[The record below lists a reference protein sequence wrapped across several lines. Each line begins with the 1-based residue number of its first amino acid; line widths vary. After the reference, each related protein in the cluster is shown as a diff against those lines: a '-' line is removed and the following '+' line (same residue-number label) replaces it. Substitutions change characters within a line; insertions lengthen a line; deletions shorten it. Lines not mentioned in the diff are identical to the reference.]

1 MSNIT
6 TAVRD
11 TNTNARIK
19 RTVIKTLEYLALL
32 LACFIALLPLWS
44 SFTTSF
50 KTAEEYGTTNAMAL
64 PQNWLNFE
72 NYSQVWTQGD
82 MLRAFLTSASV
93 VVVVV
98 TVSVMMGSMLAYVLN
113 RFRFP
118 GNGLIRN
125 LFMIATL
132 IPGIAMQVTTYQI
145 MKDLGFLNSI
155 VGYMILMSGT
165 DVISIYI
172 FLQYFENLDGA
183 LDESAVLE
191 GCTYFG
197 VFFKIL
203 LPLTKPAIITV
214 AVLKGVGR
222 VQRVLQREPL
232 PAVQFLAD
240 DFHGAVF
247 LLRPLQ
253 ELLQHH
259 LRRRAADA
267 DPQPDRV
274 PVLPEAGVR
283 GPGQRICEGLK
294 NRLTLHWQS

>member
-1 MSNIT
+1 M
-6 TAVRD
+6 VRKGESGM
-11 TNTNARIK
+11 TNAAMAIRNTNNGARTK
-19 RTVIKTLEYLALL
+19 RIIIRTLEYLAIL
-32 LACFIALLPLWS
+32 LACFIALLPIWS

-64 PQNWLNFE
+64 PQNWLNFS
-72 NYSQVWTQGD
+72 NYAQVWTEGD

-98 TVSVMMGSMLAYVLN
+98 AVSVMMGSMLAYVLN

-197 VFFKIL
+197 VFFRIL
-203 LPLTKPAIITV
+203 LPLTRPAIITV
-214 AVLKGVGR
+214 AVLKGVG
-222 VQRVLQREPL
+222 VYNEYYSANLYLQSNTWRTISTALYSFSGP
-232 PAVQFLAD
+232 FKSSYNIIC
-240 DFHGAVF
+240 
-247 LLRPLQ
+247 
-253 ELLQHH
+253 
-259 LRRRAADA
+259 
-267 DPQPDRV
+267 
-274 PVLPEAGVR
+274 AGV
-283 GPGQRICEGLK
+283 L
-294 NRLTLHWQS
+294 LTLIPSLIIFLVFQKQVYAGLASGSVKG

>member
-1 MSNIT
+1 M
-6 TAVRD
+6 VRKGESGM
-11 TNTNARIK
+11 TNAAMAIRNTNNGARTK
-19 RTVIKTLEYLALL
+19 RIIIRTLEYLAIL
-32 LACFIALLPLWS
+32 LACFIALLPIWS

-64 PQNWLNFE
+64 PQNWLNFS
-72 NYSQVWTQGD
+72 NYAQVWTEGD

-98 TVSVMMGSMLAYVLN
+98 AVSVMMGSMLAYVLN

-145 MKDLGFLNSI
+145 MTDLKLVNTL
-155 VGYMILMSGT
+155 VGYIILMSGT

-214 AVLKGVGR
+214 AVLKGVGVYNEYYSANLYLQSNSWR
-222 VQRVLQREPL
+222 TISTALYSFSGPFKSSYNIICAGVLLTLIPSL
-232 PAVQFLAD
+232 I
-240 DFHGAVF
+240 VF
-247 LLRPLQ
+247 LIFQ
-253 ELLQHH
+253 KQ
-259 LRRRAADA
+259 
-267 DPQPDRV
+267 V
-274 PVLPEAGVR
+274 YAGLASGSVK
-283 GPGQRICEGLK
+283 G
-294 NRLTLHWQS
+294 

>member
-1 MSNIT
+1 MTNT
-6 TAVRD
+6 ARAVRD
-11 TNTNARIK
+11 INRGAKTKRAAIK
-19 RTVIKTLEYLALL
+19 GLEYGILL
-32 LACFIALLPLWS
+32 LACFIALLPIWS

-50 KTAEEYGTTNAMAL
+50 KTAEEYATTNAMTL
-64 PQNWLNFE
+64 PRNWLHFG
-72 NYSQVWTQGD
+72 NYIQVWTEGE

-172 FLQYFENLDGA
+172 FLQYFENLDVA

-214 AVLKGVGR
+214 AVLKGVG
-222 VQRVLQREPL
+222 VYNEYYSANLYLQSNSWRTISTALYSFSGP
-232 PAVQFLAD
+232 FKSSYNIIC
-240 DFHGAVF
+240 
-247 LLRPLQ
+247 
-253 ELLQHH
+253 
-259 LRRRAADA
+259 
-267 DPQPDRV
+267 
-274 PVLPEAGVR
+274 AGV
-283 GPGQRICEGLK
+283 L
-294 NRLTLHWQS
+294 LTLIPSLIIFLVFQKQVYAGLASGSVKG

>member
-1 MSNIT
+1 MSNVT
-6 TAVRD
+6 TAVNA
-11 TNTNARIK
+11 TNTSARMK
-19 RTVIKTLEYLALL
+19 RGAVKTLEYLVLL
-32 LACFIALLPLWS
+32 LACFIALLPIIS
-44 SFTTSF
+44 SFMTSF
-50 KTAEEYGTTNAMAL
+50 KTGEEYGSTNAMTPPA
-64 PQNWLNFE
+64 NWLNFD
-72 NYSQVWTQGD
+72 NYVQVWTEGN
-82 MLRAFLTSASV
+82 MLEAFLTSASV
-93 VVVVV
+93 VIVVV
-98 TVSVMMGSMLAYVLN
+98 TVSVLMGSMLAYVLN

-145 MKDLGFLNSI
+145 MRDLGFLNSI

-214 AVLKGVGR
+214 AVLKGVG
-222 VQRVLQREPL
+222 VYNEYYNANLYLQSNTWKTISTALYSFSGPFKSSYNIICAGVLLTLIPSL
-232 PAVQFLAD
+232 V
-240 DFHGAVF
+240 VF
-247 LLRPLQ
+247 LIFQ
-253 ELLQHH
+253 KH
-259 LRRRAADA
+259 
-267 DPQPDRV
+267 V
-274 PVLPEAGVR
+274 YAGLASGSVK
-283 GPGQRICEGLK
+283 G
-294 NRLTLHWQS
+294 

>member
-1 MSNIT
+1 MVGKEEGNVSNPT
-6 TAVRD
+6 LAVRD
-11 TNTNARIK
+11 TNTNARI
-19 RTVIKTLEYLALL
+19 RRMIIKGLEYIALL
-32 LACFIALLPLWS
+32 LACFIALLPVWS

-50 KTAEEYGTTNAMAL
+50 KTAEEYATTNAMAL
-64 PQNWLNFE
+64 PRNWLNFG
-72 NYSQVWTQGD
+72 NYAQVWTEGE

-98 TVSVMMGSMLAYVLN
+98 AVSVMMGSMLAYVLN

-145 MKDLGFLNSI
+145 MKDFGLLNSI

-197 VFFKIL
+197 VFFRIL

-214 AVLKGVGR
+214 AVLKGVGVYNEYYSANLYLQSNSWR
-222 VQRVLQREPL
+222 TISTALYSFSGPFKSSYNIICAGVLLTLIPSL
-232 PAVQFLAD
+232 II
-240 DFHGAVF
+240 F
-247 LLRPLQ
+247 LLFQ
-253 ELLQHH
+253 KQ
-259 LRRRAADA
+259 
-267 DPQPDRV
+267 V
-274 PVLPEAGVR
+274 YAGLASGSVK
-283 GPGQRICEGLK
+283 G
-294 NRLTLHWQS
+294 

>member
-1 MSNIT
+1 MSNVM
-6 TAVRD
+6 TAVRT
-11 TNTNARIK
+11 TNKAARIR
-19 RTVIKTLEYLALL
+19 RTAVRVLEYAALL
-32 LACFIALLPLWS
+32 LAGFITLLPIWS

-50 KTAEEYGTTNAMAL
+50 KTAEEYAATNAMTL
-64 PQNWLNFE
+64 PQNWLNFG
-72 NYSQVWTQGD
+72 NYAQVWTEGD
-82 MLRAFLTSASV
+82 MFRAFITSASV

-98 TVSVMMGSMLAYVLN
+98 AVSVMMGSMLAYVLN

-145 MKDLGFLNSI
+145 MRNLGLLNSI
-155 VGYMILMSGT
+155 YGYMILMSGT

-197 VFFKIL
+197 VFFRIL

-214 AVLKGVGR
+214 AVLKGVGVYNEYYNANLYLQSNSWR
-222 VQRVLQREPL
+222 TISTALYSFSGPFKSSYNIICAGVLLTLIPSL
-232 PAVQFLAD
+232 I
-240 DFHGAVF
+240 VF
-247 LLRPLQ
+247 LLFQ
-253 ELLQHH
+253 KQ
-259 LRRRAADA
+259 
-267 DPQPDRV
+267 V
-274 PVLPEAGVR
+274 YAGLASGSVK
-283 GPGQRICEGLK
+283 G
-294 NRLTLHWQS
+294 